1 VVISQPR
8 VQFSCSTYSL
18 IRLYKTFRV
27 VKGDV
32 VPHHEV
38 TRPRQFMRDR
48 FECDDTV
55 ALGGLALIKPFRPV
69 VVAYREV
76 GRLNKGPGQVF
87 IAVFGIAPAFL
98 FAVAEFLT
106 ADTATIRGEV
116 ADLPKALDTASFQ
129 HDRQHQHLPDT
140 TDTQQIAVARIQ
152 FGLSQDGA
160 FQHFDLFR

>member
-48 FECDDTV
+48 FECDNPSGTRGG
-55 ALGGLALIKPFRPV
+55 ALGGLALIKAFRSI

-76 GRLNKGPGQVF
+76 GRLDKGPSQVF

-98 FAVAEFLT
+98 FAIAEFLT

-116 ADLPKALDTASFQ
+116 DNLPKALDTA
-129 HDRQHQHLPDT
+129 
-140 TDTQQIAVARIQ
+140 DTQQIAVARTS
-152 FGLSQDGA
+152 LA
-160 FQHFDLFR
+160 